1 MPHDTIAGV
10 IERPV
15 MPDVAP
21 STSFWSRSS
30 WWLLGVVL
38 LVALIVRGGAL
49 WALRSNLEAD
59 PDSYRQLAENLL
71 ATGSYSR
78 ALPLDDDPMGPR
90 LVPTAYRPV
99 LYPLLL
105 ALCSRAGDVSLVAVG
120 VVHLVLGLLTVA
132 LVFDLA
138 LRWRLGQVPA
148 ALAALLV
155 AADPIL
161 VYQSSFIMTE
171 TLATLLAVGCWWQLS
186 RWGERRTL
194 GNLVVS
200 GVLLGLAILCRPTFL
215 PWAALVMIAIAW
227 HSRGKQRVL
236 APLVLALA
244 MLATLSPWLVRN
256 YVQFG
261 RVMIATTHGGYTL
274 WLANNPLYYDWLR
287 SEKQYAW
294 PGIGEDDQIA
304 QVYWKRKPWVPS
316 GGGGA
321 ATQAADSSGLVNLEF
336 AADDEFRDRA
346 KEAIRAEPG
355 MFVLA
360 SLVRVR
366 DLWSPLP
373 QKTTISESTYRTL
386 ARYVIAIWYV
396 GLYLLAAT
404 GAWHLRD
411 QLLHSPWI
419 WGLTLCLAFTAV
431 HAVYWSNLRMR
442 APLIPV
448 VALLA
453 VAGCGARNPNL
464 EARNPKQTRISKA
477 K

>member
-1 MPHDTIAGV
+1 MPHDTIGGV
-10 IERPV
+10 IERPT
-15 MPDVAP
+15 MPDAAP
-21 STSFWSRSS
+21 STSSWSRSS

-38 LVALIVRGGAL
+38 LVAFAIRGGAM
-49 WALRSNLEAD
+49 WGLRGNLQAD

-71 ATGSYSR
+71 ATGSYAR
-78 ALPLDDDPMGPR
+78 ALPLDNHPDGAT
-90 LVPTAYRPV
+90 LLPTAYRPV

-105 ALCSRAGDVSLVAVG
+105 AISSRAGEVSLVAVG
-120 VVHLVLGLLTVA
+120 MGHLVIGLLTVA
-132 LVFDLA
+132 LVFHLA
-138 LRWRLGQVPA
+138 LRWKLWPLPA

-171 TLATLLAVGCWWQLS
+171 TLATLLAVACWWQLS
-186 RWGERRTL
+186 RWSERPTL
-194 GNLVVS
+194 GNLLAS
-200 GVLLGLAILCRPTFL
+200 GALLGLAMLCRPTFL
-215 PWAALVMIAIAW
+215 PWAALVMVVIAW
-227 HSRGKQRVL
+227 QSRGRQRIV

-261 RVMIATTHGGYTL
+261 RVVVATTHGGYTL
-274 WLANNPLYYDWLR
+274 WLANNPSYYDWLR
-287 SEKQYAW
+287 SDNQYAW
-294 PGIGEDDQIA
+294 PGIREEEQVAEVYRMSKAFSANGEAMEQRQTHAGELLD
-304 QVYWKRKPWVPS
+304 
-316 GGGGA
+316 
-321 ATQAADSSGLVNLEF
+321 LEF

-404 GAWHLRD
+404 GAWRLRD
-411 QLLHSPWI
+411 QLLRSPWI

-431 HAVYWSNLRMR
+431 HSVYWSNLRMR

-453 VAGCGARNPNL
+453 AVGCAARNPNF

-477 K
+477 E

>member
-1 MPHDTIAGV
+1 M
-10 IERPV
+10 
-15 MPDVAP
+15 
-21 STSFWSRSS
+21 
-30 WWLLGVVL
+30 L
-38 LVALIVRGGAL
+38 LVALAIRGGAL
-49 WALRSNLEAD
+49 WGLRSNLEAD

-71 ATGSYSR
+71 ATGHYTR
-78 ALPLDDDPMGPR
+78 ALPLDDHPAGPT
-90 LVPTAYRPV
+90 LLPTAYRPV

-105 ALCSRAGDVSLVAVG
+105 ALCSRAGEVSLVAVG
-120 VVHLVLGLLTVA
+120 IVHLVLGLLTVA

-138 LRWRLGQVPA
+138 VRWKLGLLPA

-155 AADPIL
+155 ACDPIL

-171 TLATLLAVGCWWQLS
+171 TLATLLAVGCWWQLG
-186 RWGERRTL
+186 RWGERPTL
-194 GNLVVS
+194 GNLVAS
-200 GVLLGLAILCRPTFL
+200 GALLGLAILCRPTFL

-227 HSRGKQRVL
+227 HSRGRQRVL

-244 MLATLSPWLVRN
+244 MLVTLSPWLVRN
-256 YVQFG
+256 YVQFQ
-261 RVMIATTHGGYTL
+261 RVMVATTHGGYTL
-274 WLANNPLYYDWLR
+274 WLANNPSYYDWLR
-287 SEKQYAW
+287 SDKQYAW
-294 PGIGEDDQIA
+294 PGIPEEEQVAEVYRTSKFFIVNSEGDPTVTDQAWHGFA
-304 QVYWKRKPWVPS
+304 Q
-316 GGGGA
+316 
-321 ATQAADSSGLVNLEF
+321 TQPEWFLDLEF

-346 KEAIRAEPG
+346 QEAIRAEPG

-360 SLVRVR
+360 SLARVR

-396 GLYLLAAT
+396 GVYLLAAT
-404 GAWHLRD
+404 GLWRLRRE
-411 QLLHSPWI
+411 LLRSPWI

-453 VAGCGARNPNL
+453 AAGCSVARS
-464 EARNPKQTRISKA
+464 PKL
-477 K
+477 

>member
-1 MPHDTIAGV
+1 
-10 IERPV
+10 
-15 MPDVAP
+15 MPDAAP
-21 STSFWSRSS
+21 STSSWSRSS

-38 LVALIVRGGAL
+38 LVALAIRGGAL
-49 WALRSNLEAD
+49 WGLRSNLEAD

-71 ATGSYSR
+71 ATGAYSR
-78 ALPLDDDPMGPR
+78 ALPLDDHPAGPT
-90 LVPTAYRPV
+90 LLPTAYRPV

-105 ALCSRAGDVSLVAVG
+105 ALCSRAGEVSLVVMG
-120 VVHLVLGLLTVA
+120 LVHLALGLLTVA
-132 LVFDLA
+132 MVFALA
-138 LRWRLGQVPA
+138 LRWKLGLLPA

-171 TLATLLAVGCWWQLS
+171 TLATLLAVGCWWQLG
-186 RWGERRTL
+186 RWDERPTL
-194 GNLVVS
+194 GNLVAS
-200 GVLLGLAILCRPTFL
+200 GALLGLAILCRPTFL
-215 PWAALVMIAIAW
+215 PWAVLVMMAIAW
-227 HSRGKQRVL
+227 HSRGRQRLL

-261 RVMIATTHGGYTL
+261 RVMVATTHGGYTL
-274 WLANNPLYYDWLR
+274 WLANNPAYYDWLR
-287 SEKQYAW
+287 SDKQYAW
-294 PGIGEDDQIA
+294 PGIPEEEQVAEIYRASRLSAASDDDVA
-304 QVYWKRKPWVPS
+304 RRK
-316 GGGGA
+316 
-321 ATQAADSSGLVNLEF
+321 LVNLEF
-336 AADDEFRDRA
+336 VADDEFRDRA
-346 KEAIRAEPG
+346 REAIRAEPG

-360 SLVRVR
+360 SLARVR

-386 ARYVIAIWYV
+386 ARYVIAMWYAGV
-396 GLYLLAAT
+396 YLLAAL
-404 GAWHLRD
+404 GVWRLRSE
-411 QLLHSPWI
+411 LLRSPWI

-453 VAGCGARNPNL
+453 AAGCLGRNPNL
-464 EARNPKQTRISKA
+464 EA
-477 K
+477 

>member
-1 MPHDTIAGV
+1 M
-10 IERPV
+10 
-15 MPDVAP
+15 
-21 STSFWSRSS
+21 
-30 WWLLGVVL
+30 VL
-38 LVALIVRGGAL
+38 LVALAIRGGAL
-49 WALRSNLEAD
+49 WGLRSNLAAD

-71 ATGSYSR
+71 ATGHYSR
-78 ALPLDDDPMGPR
+78 ALPLDDHPAR
-90 LVPTAYRPV
+90 ATLLPTAYRPV

-105 ALCSRAGDVSLVAVG
+105 ALCSRAGEVSLVAVG
-120 VVHLVLGLLTVA
+120 IVHLALGLLTVT

-138 LRWRLGQVPA
+138 LRWKLGLLA
-148 ALAALLV
+148 AVLAALLV
-155 AADPIL
+155 ACDPIL

-186 RWGERRTL
+186 RWGERPTL
-194 GNLVVS
+194 GNLVAC
-200 GVLLGLAILCRPTFL
+200 GALLGLAILCRPTFL
-215 PWAALVMIAIAW
+215 PWAALVMVAIAW
-227 HSRGKQRVL
+227 HCRGRQRVL
-236 APLVLALA
+236 APLVLTLA

-256 YVQFG
+256 YVQFQ
-261 RVMIATTHGGYTL
+261 RVMVATTHGGYTL
-274 WLANNPLYYDWLR
+274 WLANNPSYYDWLR
-287 SEKQYAW
+287 SDKQYAW
-294 PGIGEDDQIA
+294 PGIPEEE
-304 QVYWKRKPWVPS
+304 QVAEVYRTSQLSVPS
-316 GGGGA
+316 GDNEKRLA
-321 ATQAADSSGLVNLEF
+321 AVPAPTSAELVNLEF

-360 SLVRVR
+360 SLARVR

-396 GLYLLAAT
+396 GVYLLAAL
-404 GAWHLRD
+404 GLWRLRL
-411 QLLHSPWI
+411 QLLGSPWI

-453 VAGCGARNPNL
+453 AAGCPGRNPNFA
-464 EARNPKQTRISKA
+464 ARNPKQSRISKGE
-477 K
+477 

>member
-1 MPHDTIAGV
+1 M
-10 IERPV
+10 
-15 MPDVAP
+15 
-21 STSFWSRSS
+21 
-30 WWLLGVVL
+30 L
-38 LVALIVRGGAL
+38 LVALAIRGGAL
-49 WALRSNLEAD
+49 WGLRSNLEAD

-78 ALPLDDDPMGPR
+78 ALPLDDHPMGPR

-138 LRWRLGQVPA
+138 VRWKLGLLPA

-155 AADPIL
+155 ACDPIL

-171 TLATLLAVGCWWQLS
+171 TLATLLAVGCWWQLG
-186 RWGERRTL
+186 RWGARPTL
-194 GNLVVS
+194 GNLAGS
-200 GVLLGLAILCRPTFL
+200 GALLGLAILCRPTFL
-215 PWAALVMIAIAW
+215 PWAALVMMVIAW
-227 HSRGKQRVL
+227 HSRGRQRVL

-244 MLATLSPWLVRN
+244 MLVTLSPWLVRN
-256 YVQFG
+256 YVQFQ
-261 RVMIATTHGGYTL
+261 RVMVATTHGGYTL
-274 WLANNPLYYDWLR
+274 WLANNSLYYDWLR

-294 PGIGEDDQIA
+294 PGIPEEDQVAEVYRITKFFIVDGEPAEKHQLWHEMP
-304 QVYWKRKPWVPS
+304 QTH
-316 GGGGA
+316 A
-321 ATQAADSSGLVNLEF
+321 AEFRHLEF

-396 GLYLLAAT
+396 GVYLLAAT
-404 GAWHLRD
+404 GIWRLRD

-453 VAGCGARNPNL
+453 AAGCPGRNPKL
-464 EARNPKQTRISKA
+464 EARSSK
-477 K
+477 